1 MYCHSNIFGLICFSG
16 AAGEKDK
23 TPVSHE
29 TFLLMANSQND
40 VDDWVKAI
48 RRVIWAPLGGGKY
61 LEKIV
66 LVIKNREARV
76 TCLPDHSQLV
86 FITVPRGSAGFCFF
100 FIIIFFF
107 NNKPT
112 SQGQI
117 KSFFFFKKKYI
128 FTFQLCKKNKQQR
141 CCATLQPT
149 RI

>member
-86 FITVPRGSAGFCFF
+86 FITVPRGSAGFF
-100 FIIIFFF
+100 FFF

-117 KSFFFFKKKYI
+117 KSFFFFFSKKKYI

-141 CCATLQPT
+141 CCGNLQPT